1 MAKFYLAITSRVY
14 SYWLKSL
21 DVGCCFKYL
30 LFRSLMQN
38 EFADSSEMVL
48 KFYEMKTPTKKNDS
62 VVLLLIVLLFIA
74 SV

>member
-1 MAKFYLAITSRVY
+1 MAKFYSLLMSLGLAITSRVY

-48 KFYEMKTPTKKNDS
+48 KFYEMKTPT
-62 VVLLLIVLLFIA
+62 
-74 SV
+74 